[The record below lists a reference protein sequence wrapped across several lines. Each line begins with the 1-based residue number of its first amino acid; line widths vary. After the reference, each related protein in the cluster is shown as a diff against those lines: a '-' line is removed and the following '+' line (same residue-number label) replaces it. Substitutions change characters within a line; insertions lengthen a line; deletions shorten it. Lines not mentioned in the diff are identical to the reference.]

1 MSVKALTSM
10 TIQCATMDKK
20 EKIFIQIASW
30 RDPFVK
36 NTIDSALR
44 TSYNPESLV
53 FGIVFQGYEED
64 NWMIEDIKSYPNVKI
79 LLVDGREASPYI
91 CNIRGYQGFSLL
103 TDEEY
108 YMQIDSHTRFSKNWD
123 VYMKEELKIANNVF
137 GKSVLSPQTHPFFDW
152 NDESNQPGMIA
163 GIDQDWFDN
172 FKNPVIGR
180 AHYKTEDYICIERF
194 YNANTF
200 FAYSEDVRNCRQ
212 PFNISFEF
220 EQPFN
225 TIRIFTAGY
234 NIVSTSRTY
243 TFVFDYH
250 RNVDIPVVR
259 HIRSEEEIQKD
270 AWGKAHIH
278 SEQRFQDVLN
288 NNIIDHSDGLY
299 DKRTFKDF
307 IVFSGYDPL
316 TMKVYRERK
325 AELIPGEYHYVDR
338 KEIAD
343 RLIKR

>member
-1 MSVKALTSM
+1 MNARVQTS
-10 TIQCATMDKK
+10 TIIQCVTMDNQS
-20 EKIFIQIASW
+20 IFIQIASW

-44 TSYNPESLV
+44 TAYNPQSLV
-53 FGIVFQGYEED
+53 FGVVFQGYEED
-64 NWMIEDIKSYPNVKI
+64 SWMIDELKSYPNVKI
-79 LLVDGREASPYI
+79 ITIDGKEASPYI
-91 CNIRGYQGFSLL
+91 CNIRGYTGFSLL
-103 TDEEY
+103 TDEKY
-108 YMQIDSHTRFSKNWD
+108 YMQIDSHTRFAKNWD
-123 VYMKEELKIANNVF
+123 AYMKEELKVANNVF

-152 NDESNQPGMIA
+152 YDESDTNGMIA
-163 GIDQDWFDN
+163 GIDQDWFDK

-180 AHYKTEDYICIERF
+180 AYYKQEDYICIERF

-200 FAYSEDVRNCRQ
+200 FAYSDDVRTCRQ

-225 TIRIFTAGY
+225 TIRLFTSGY

-259 HIRSEEEIQKD
+259 HIRSEEDIQKGP
-270 AWGKAHIH
+270 WGQAHIH
-278 SEQRFQDVLN
+278 SEARFKEVLES
-288 NNIIDHSDGLY
+288 NIVDYSDGLY
-299 DKRTFKDF
+299 GEKTFNDF
-307 IVFSGYDPL
+307 IEFSGYNPL
-316 TMKVYRERK
+316 TMKVLRERK
-325 AELIPGEYHYVDR
+325 DELIPGEYHYINH
-338 KEIAD
+338 EEMTN